1 MRLHAR
7 PQPQGDPRPRQK
19 VTDGGRTRR
28 APVHAGPVGQCRL
41 MELLTRMG
49 ATLASI
55 VRGLRDRIARGFQRR
70 SEPVADRQGF
80 RRFLHTR
87 SNYIAQ
93 YSLYGYLRTRTGVRF
108 PELFNDDPFVRS
120 INIAKW
126 HIWLACLA
134 DLSVYAGGLVLHRAR
149 APAGAVGRLVS
160 EAVDGILAEVGV
172 PEEAGAGFTEHAGR
186 VRARIALCDW
196 ESVSDDESAFSES
209 PAALVHYAP
218 VTDEL
223 RQLDEEIVKNS
234 VRFRWQEIRRALRR
248 DLDAERVLAGGND

>member
-1 MRLHAR
+1 MDL
-7 PQPQGDPRPRQK
+7 
-19 VTDGGRTRR
+19 GRAWR
-28 APVHAGPVGQCRL
+28 APVRGGPMG
-41 MELLTRMG
+41 LLTRVGG
-49 ATLASI
+49 ALQAF
-55 VRGLRDRIARGFQRR
+55 VRRLRDRIALGIGRR
-70 SEPVADRQGF
+70 SEPVADREGF
-80 RRFLHTR
+80 RRFLQTR

-134 DLSVYAGGLVLHRAR
+134 DLAIYAGGLLLRRAQ
-149 APAGAVGRLVS
+149 APAAAVAQLVS
-160 EAVDGILAEVGV
+160 HSVDAILAEVGV
-172 PEEAGAGFTEHAGR
+172 PEEAGAGFAEHAAR

-196 ESVSDDESAFSES
+196 ESIGDDESAFSES
-209 PAALVHYAP
+209 PAALVRYAP

-234 VRFRWQEIRRALRR
+234 VRFRWQEIRRTLRR
-248 DLDAERVLAGGND
+248 DLDAARVMSSTSS